1 MTVEH
6 DRLRGDAHAVAQ
18 WRKWGPYLADRA
30 WGTVREDYSADS
42 EAWTYLPH
50 DLARSKAYRWGEDGI
65 GGFCD
70 RYQILCWAMAFWNER
85 DPILKERYFGLIP
98 IEANHGED
106 VKECYFYLDALP
118 THAYQR
124 MLYKYPQRAFPYLDL
139 INENKRRGA
148 TDPEF
153 ELIDTGIFDDGRYFD
168 IFIEAAKEDEDTF
181 VFRVTAHNRGPERA
195 PLHLIPHLWFR
206 NTWSWSGTPM
216 PSPVIS
222 IIDGRVVADDS
233 QAHPLAGLLSSSK
246 IGPHVFD
253 VPKDARL
260 LFTDNETNAPRVFGS
275 QATSHSRYTKDAFH
289 RFIVDG
295 ETDAVNPE
303 NRGTKMCAWQ
313 RVEIEPGGSHVME
326 MRLSG
331 GAPASAGGAPASAGG
346 SGPAEAGAPFIA
358 GGARPAE
365 AGAPSIAG
373 GPSIVELRRKE
384 ADEFYAAIHPKGAS
398 DEERNVQRQAFAGM
412 LWTLQSYLF
421 DVDVWLD
428 GDDPNNP
435 PPPGRAKGRNSHWR
449 HLNSMR
455 ILSMPDKWEY
465 PWFAAWDLA
474 FHAVVLALIDPAFA
488 KEQLWLM
495 LFEQFQHPNG
505 QLPAYEW
512 EFSDL
517 NPPVHAWAV
526 WRVYNMDRIRS
537 GTPDR
542 AFLERC
548 FHKLLLN
555 FTWWVNKVD
564 REGNNVFEGGFLGLD
579 NITVFD
585 RSERLPGGATLEQ
598 SDATGWMG
606 MFSLVMMRIALEL
619 AKEDEVYEGLA
630 TKFFE
635 HYVYIGAAM
644 KMMRGDRTL
653 WDEADGFFY
662 DLLRFPD
669 GSAFPFRVRSL
680 VGLIPMYAIERLEK
694 KWIEPFHVF
703 HENLEWFM
711 KHRRDIVER
720 CVSTVRENGE
730 YTHVLAVVDQNQ
742 LQHLLARVVDPAE
755 FLSPHGVRSMSKVHQ
770 KHPFVFGDKAV
781 GYEPAEAIVKLKGG
795 NSNWRGPVWFPT
807 SFLMIESL
815 RKLEKAFGGSVR
827 VTMNDVGEET
837 SPSPIVMTDTR
848 ADEGIGAIASAGA
861 AAETRTRGMRLK
873 TLSTPLPPENSV
885 SLSGLAATIADRMI
899 KMFLP
904 NGDGYRP
911 IYGPRGTRK
920 AELYA
925 RDPHWRDLILFH
937 EYFNGDTGEGLGA
950 SHQTGWT
957 GLIANLID
965 EWRTQ

>member
-1 MTVEH
+1 MMFRSMTVE
-6 DRLRGDAHAVAQ
+6 RSRVTGDAHAIAR

-30 WGTVREDYSADS
+30 WGTVREDYSAKGD
-42 EAWTYLPH
+42 AWTYLPH

-70 RYQILCWAMAFWNER
+70 RYQILCWSMAFWNER

-98 IEANHGED
+98 TEANHGED
-106 VKECYFYLDALP
+106 VKECYFYVDAVP
-118 THAYQR
+118 SHAYQR
-124 MLYKYPQRAFPYLDL
+124 MLYKYPQRAFPYAEL
-139 INENKRRGA
+139 IRENEGRGA

-153 ELIDTGIFDDGRYFD
+153 ELIDSGVFDDGRYFD
-168 IFIEAAKEDEDTF
+168 IVIEAAKEDEDSL
-181 VFRVTAHNRGPERA
+181 VFRVTAYNRGPDRA
-195 PLHLIPHLWFR
+195 PLHLIPQLWFR
-206 NTWSWSGTPM
+206 NTWSWSGDVT
-216 PSPVIS
+216 PSPHIS
-222 IIDGRVVADDS
+222 IVDGRVVADDTP
-233 QAHPLAGLLSSSK
+233 ANPLAGLLASSRL
-246 IGPHVFD
+246 GPHTFD
-253 VPKDARL
+253 LPPDARV
-260 LFTDNETNAPRVFGS
+260 LFTDNETNAARVWGPDVK
-275 QATSHSRYTKDAFH
+275 SRSPFTKDAFH
-289 RFIVDG
+289 RFIVNG
-295 ETDAVNPE
+295 EQGAVNPD
-303 NRGTKMCAWQ
+303 NRGTKVCGWQ
-313 RVEIEPGGSHVME
+313 RVEIEPGASHVMR
-326 MRLSG
+326 MRVAAPPSAAHAAGGG
-331 GAPASAGGAPASAGG
+331 GATLSDSEIDAI
-346 SGPAEAGAPFIA
+346 FDQ
-358 GGARPAE
+358 
-365 AGAPSIAG
+365 
-373 GPSIVELRRKE
+373 RRKE
-384 ADEFYAAIHPKGAS
+384 AGEFYASMQPSKSS

-412 LWTLQSYLF
+412 LWTKQSYLF

-428 GDDPNNP
+428 GDDPRNP
-435 PPPGRAKGRNSHWR
+435 PPAERNKGRNAHWR

-474 FHAVVLALIDPAFA
+474 FHAVVFALIDGEFA

-505 QLPAYEW
+505 QIPAYEW

-526 WRVYNMDRIRS
+526 WRVYNMDRVRT
-537 GTPDR
+537 GNADG

-585 RSERLPGGATLEQ
+585 RSEKLPGGAVLEQ

-606 MFSLVMMRIALEL
+606 MFCLVMMRIALEL
-619 AKEDEVYEGLA
+619 AKSNAVYEGLA

-644 KMMRGDRTL
+644 KMLRGDRTL
-653 WDEADGFFY
+653 WDESDGFFY

-680 VGLIPMYAIERLEK
+680 VGLIPLYAIERLEK
-694 KWIEPFHVF
+694 KWIEPFRVF

-711 KHRRDIVER
+711 KHRRDIVDR
-720 CVSTVRENGE
+720 CVTTVRQDGE

-742 LQHLLARVVDPAE
+742 LQHLLSRIADPAE
-755 FLSPHGVRSMSKVHQ
+755 FLSPHGVRSMSKFHQ
-770 KHPFVFGDKAV
+770 MHPFLFGDKAV
-781 GYEPAEAIVKLKGG
+781 SYEPAEAIVKLKGG

-827 VTMNDVGEET
+827 VTFNDTGEDT
-837 SPSPIVMTDTR
+837 SPPRERMIDTR
-848 ADEGIGAIASAGA
+848 AEDGIGAVA
-861 AAETRTRGMRLK
+861 APETRTRGMRVP
-873 TLSTPLPPENSV
+873 TLHSTPLPPENSV
-885 SLSGLAATIADRMI
+885 SLSGLAARIADRMI
-899 KMFLP
+899 KLFVP
-904 NGDGYRP
+904 DADGYRP
-911 IYGPRGTRK
+911 VYGPRGTRK
-920 AELYA
+920 SELYA
-925 RDPHWRDLILFH
+925 HDPHWQGLVLFH

-957 GLIANLID
+957 GLVANLIH
-965 EWRTQ
+965 EWRGQ

>member
-1 MTVEH
+1 MTTEH
-6 DRLRGDAHAVAQ
+6 DRLRGDAHAVAR
-18 WRKWGPYLADRA
+18 WRKWGPYLADRS
-30 WGTVREDYSADS
+30 WGTVREDYSANA
-42 EAWTYLPH
+42 EAWDYLPH

-70 RYQILCWAMAFWNER
+70 RYQILCWSMAFWNER

-98 IEANHGED
+98 TEANHGED

-118 THAYQR
+118 SHAYQR
-124 MLYKYPQRAFPYLDL
+124 MLYKYPQRAFPYAEL
-139 INENKRRGA
+139 IAENRRRGA
-148 TDPEF
+148 SDGEF

-168 IFIEAAKEDEDTF
+168 IVIDAAKEDEETL
-181 VFRVTAHNRGPERA
+181 VFRITAHNRGPERA
-195 PLHLIPHLWFR
+195 PLHLIPQLWFR
-206 NTWSWSGTPM
+206 NTWSWGSEAV
-216 PSPVIS
+216 PSPHIS
-222 IIDGRVVADDS
+222 VVDGRVIADDS
-233 QAHPLAGLLSSSK
+233 DARPLAGLLASSRL
-246 IGPHVFD
+246 GPHVFD
-253 VPKDARL
+253 VPSDARL
-260 LFTDNETNAPRVFGS
+260 LFTDNETNAARVFGP
-275 QATSHSRYTKDAFH
+275 QTPSRSKYTKDAFH
-289 RFIVDG
+289 RFIVNG
-295 ETDAVNPE
+295 ENDAVNPE
-303 NRGTKMCAWQ
+303 NRGSKMCAWQ
-313 RVEIEPGGSHVME
+313 RVEIEAGGSHVME
-326 MRLSG
+326 MRLGPVSSG
-331 GAPASAGGAPASAGG
+331 GPDKNVWPTR
-346 SGPAEAGAPFIA
+346 IQ
-358 GGARPAE
+358 
-365 AGAPSIAG
+365 
-373 GPSIVELRRKE
+373 E
-384 ADEFYAAIHPKGAS
+384 ADEFYEAIHPKSAS
-398 DEERNVQRQAFAGM
+398 DDERLVQRQAFAGM
-412 LWTLQSYLF
+412 IWSRQSYLF

-474 FHAVVLALIDPAFA
+474 FHAVVFALIDGEFA

-505 QLPAYEW
+505 QIPAYEW

-537 GTPDR
+537 GKPDH
-542 AFLERC
+542 AFLEKC

-585 RSERLPGGATLEQ
+585 RSEKLPGGATLEQ

-606 MFSLVMMRIALEL
+606 MFSLVMMRMALEL
-619 AKEDEVYEGLA
+619 AKEDSVYEGLA

-644 KMMRGDRTL
+644 KMLRGDRTL
-653 WDEADGFFY
+653 WDQDDGFFY

-680 VGLIPMYAIERLEK
+680 VGLIPIYAIERLEK

-720 CVSTVRENGE
+720 CVTTVRENGE

-742 LQHLLARVVDPAE
+742 LQHLLSRIVDPAE
-755 FLSPHGVRSMSKVHQ
+755 FLSPHGVRSMSKFHQ
-770 KHPFVFGDKAV
+770 AHPFIFGDKAV
-781 GYEPAEAIVKLKGG
+781 GYEPAEAVVKLKGG

-815 RKLEKAFGGSVR
+815 RKLEKAFGGAVR
-827 VTMNDVGEET
+827 VTINDDASDDT
-837 SPSPIVMTDTR
+837 PAPMTLMVDTR
-848 ADEGIGAIASAGA
+848 ADEGIGAVADT
-861 AAETRTRGMRLK
+861 ETRARGMRLK
-873 TLSTPLPPENSV
+873 TLAMTPLPPENSV
-885 SLSGLAATIADRMI
+885 SLSGLAARIADRMI
-899 KMFLP
+899 RLFVP
-904 NGDGYRP
+904 DRDGYRP

-920 AELYA
+920 SELFA
-925 RDPHWRDLILFH
+925 RDPHWRDLVLFH

-965 EWRTQ
+965 EWRSQ